1 MSETENNSAPQD
13 IWFLPAVIILL
24 LMAAAGIGCL
34 VVRSNDADPKPVPAQ
49 PAITTQPP
57 SVVSAVDLPPTPA
70 APVIR
75 PRPTPTAMNYF
86 DRPLPALAN
95 PSILIDKSDLVLN
108 VFDGRLLVKQY
119 RCITGNNDGDKVQSG
134 DMKTP
139 EGVFYVC
146 VKNPKS
152 KFTRSLGLSY
162 PDTADAKRGLAAGW
176 ITRRQH
182 GQIVDAIRT
191 RRQPL
196 WSTKLGGEIMIHGW
210 RTDGSGR
217 VRSGT
222 LGCIAIDD
230 QCILELFPKIKTGT
244 RVTIRP

>member
-1 MSETENNSAPQD
+1 MSDLENISTSAAPQD
-13 IWFLPAVIILL
+13 LWFLPAVVVLL
-24 LMAAAGIGCL
+24 LTAAAGVGCL
-34 VVRSNDADPKPVPAQ
+34 VVRSNNPVPNPAPTT
-49 PAITTQPP
+49 PAITARPPAVVQAVAAIQPRQTT
-57 SVVSAVDLPPTPA
+57 PP
-70 APVIR
+70 
-75 PRPTPTAMNYF
+75 AMDYF
-86 DRPLPALAN
+86 ARPLPALHN
-95 PSILIDKSDLVLN
+95 PSILVDKSARVLS
-108 VFDGRLLVKQY
+108 VFDNGQLVKQY
-119 RCITGNNDGDKVQSG
+119 RCITGSNTGDKVKSG

-162 PDTADAKRGLAAGW
+162 PDAGDAARGLKAKW

-182 GQIVDAIRT
+182 NQIVDAIRT

-196 WSTKLGGEIMIHGW
+196 WNTTLGGEIMIHGW
-210 RTDGSGR
+210 RTDANNR

-230 QCILELFPKIKTGT
+230 ACILELFPQIKTGT
-244 RVTIRP
+244 QVTIRP